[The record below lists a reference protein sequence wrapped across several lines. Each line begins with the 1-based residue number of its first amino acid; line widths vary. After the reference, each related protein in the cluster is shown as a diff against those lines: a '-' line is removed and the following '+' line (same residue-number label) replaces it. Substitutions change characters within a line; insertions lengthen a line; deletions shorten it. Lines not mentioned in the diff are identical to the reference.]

1 MELDWNLIKE
11 ILENVEENS
20 DGFTEEFTR
29 LDSQDFED
37 RNERCQEYLRLRYHY
52 KILIDNGLVDG
63 RVHDFRYAA
72 GPRPEYFL
80 YTGLTL
86 AGVQTLE
93 AMRNDTLW
101 NQIRDVAI
109 GLGLDGLRA
118 IPALAIGAITGIP
131 IS

>member
-11 ILENVEENS
+11 ILETVEEN

-29 LDSQDFED
+29 LNSQDFED

-72 GPRPEYFL
+72 GLRPEYFL

-93 AMRNDTLW
+93 SMRNDTLW
-101 NQIRDVAI
+101 NQIRDRAI
-109 GLGLDGLRA
+109 EMGTGGLRA
-118 IPALAIGAITGIP
+118 IPALALAAFMAV
-131 IS
+131 